1 MRVLYLLSMN
11 RTLYSLAG
19 YLLLPIMVIR
29 LLIKGLKTPSYR
41 HRIFERLGFINKIP
55 VPIIWVHCVS
65 VGEFR
70 AATILIDQLILNYS
84 DHRILVTTTTPTG
97 SQAVLEHY
105 QSKVLHFYFPFDL
118 PLVVNH
124 YIKQINPDICILL
137 ETEIWPN
144 LIHALNINNIPCL
157 LVNARLSQRSLEKYQ
172 KFAQNLAQ
180 QTLNKLSVIATQNQN
195 SANRFIELGAN
206 TGKVVSTGNIK
217 FDQNPSADKTISKK
231 IKTITGKR
239 KVVVFA
245 STHKGEE
252 AQIIDAY
259 LNHKDNINALLV
271 IIPRHPERFNEVY
284 KLVQKHHLNIVKRS
298 ISKSCKDCDI
308 LLGDSMGEMM
318 SYFEV
323 ADIVFMGGSLNNTGG
338 HNMLEPAA
346 LSKPILFGPN
356 VFNFAEIS
364 TDLLEQNGAIQVSN
378 ADDLFKSI
386 AALLTDTKTAK
397 TLGNNANQYFQS
409 KQGAVNK
416 LIEQVRLS
424 LH

>member
-1 MRVLYLLSMN
+1 MN

-144 LIHALNINNIPCL
+144 LIHALNKNNIPCL

-180 QTLNKLSVIATQNQN
+180 QTLNKLTVIATQNQN

-298 ISKSCKDCDI
+298 INKSCKDCDI

-386 AALLTDTKTAK
+386 TVLLTDTKTAK

>member
-70 AATILIDQLILNYS
+70 AATVLIDQLILNYS

-144 LIHALNINNIPCL
+144 LIHALNKNNIPCL

-180 QTLNKLSVIATQNQN
+180 QTLNKLTVIATQNQN

-386 AALLTDTKTAK
+386 TVLLTDTKTAK

>member
-144 LIHALNINNIPCL
+144 LIHALNKNNIPCL

-180 QTLNKLSVIATQNQN
+180 QTLNKLAVVATQNQN
-195 SANRFIELGAN
+195 SANRFIELGAD
-206 TGKVVSTGNIK
+206 TGKVVATGNIK

-298 ISKSCKDCDI
+298 INKSCKDCDI

-386 AALLTDTKTAK
+386 AMLLTDTKTAK

>member
-1 MRVLYLLSMN
+1 MN
-11 RTLYSLAG
+11 RTLYSLVG
-19 YLLLPIMVIR
+19 YLLLPIMVLR
-29 LLIKGLKTPSYR
+29 LLIKGLKTPTYR

-70 AATILIDQLILNYS
+70 AATVLIDQLILNYS
-84 DHRILVTTTTPTG
+84 DHRILVTTTTHTG
-97 SQAVLEHY
+97 SQAVLGHY
-105 QSKVLHFYFPFDL
+105 QSEVLHFYFPFDL
-118 PLVVNH
+118 PLILNR
-124 YIKQINPDICILL
+124 YIKQINPAICIIL

-144 LIHALNINNIPCL
+144 LIHTLNKNNIPCL
-157 LVNARLSQRSLEKYQ
+157 LVNARLSQQSLEKYQ
-172 KFAQNLAQ
+172 KFAPNLIQ

-195 SANRFIELGAN
+195 SANRFIELGTN
-206 TGKVVSTGNIK
+206 TGKVVVIGNIK
-217 FDQNPSADKTISKK
+217 FDQNPSADKTISKILK
-231 IKTITGKR
+231 NIIGKR

-252 AQIIDAY
+252 AQIINAY
-259 LNHKDNINALLV
+259 LNHKDNIDALLV

-284 KLVQKHHLNIVKRS
+284 KLAQKHQLNIVKRS
-298 ISKSCKDCDI
+298 SNKSCKDCDL

-318 SYFEV
+318 SYFDV

-338 HNMLEPAA
+338 HNMLEPAT

-364 TDLLEQNGAIQVSN
+364 SELLEQNGAIQVPN

-386 AALLTDTKTAK
+386 MVLLTDTKKAK

-409 KQGAVNK
+409 KQGAVNR
-416 LIEQVRLS
+416 LIEQVRLF